1 VSLDLEH
8 IMNVLPQR
16 YPFRFVDRVISFNEG
31 KREITC
37 IKNFSM
43 NEYFFS
49 GHFPGNP
56 VVPGVIMIEAM
67 AQAAILLYAALKPDI
82 AATKPDFFL
91 GRVEA
96 TFKKPVYPGD
106 TIVIEAT
113 ASKLLES
120 SGIVETKAKV
130 NDHICAKT
138 SVAFGIK
145 KHHDRY
151 E

>member
-1 VSLDLEH
+1 MSLDLEH

-67 AQAAILLYAALKPDI
+67 AQAAILLFGALKPDV
-82 AATKPDFFL
+82 AAQKPDFFL

-96 TFKKPVYPGD
+96 KFKKPVYPGD
-106 TIVIEAT
+106 TLVIEAT
-113 ASKLLES
+113 AAKILDS
-120 SGIVETKAKV
+120 SGIVEAAAKV
-130 NDHICAKT
+130 KNGVCAQT
-138 SVAFGIK
+138 TIAFGVKINT
-145 KHHDRY
+145 
-151 E
+151 